1 MDGSRNVTKTAQQ
14 DARLALVAA
23 AAASLIVLVVPILRP
38 LAYPVELFGTLVH
51 ELGHGVAAILTGGR
65 FDRLRVWPD
74 GSGLADVRVGI
85 AAWKQAATAAGGLLG
100 PPAAAMILFVLS
112 RSRRGARIGLMVLAA
127 VLTLALA
134 LFVRNVFGAILTL
147 LIIAGCVLAA
157 RIRGREVPRLVALLV
172 AVQLA
177 LSVFVRAGDLFSARA
192 VTAAGT
198 MTSDVGQ
205 IAEAFGGPAWLWGG
219 LVSLISAAIVIWGL
233 GRLWGDD

>member
-1 MDGSRNVTKTAQQ
+1 MSGQR

-23 AAASLIVLVVPILRP
+23 AVASMIVLVVPFLRP
-38 LAYPVELFGTLVH
+38 LAYPVELFGTLMH

-74 GSGLADVRVGI
+74 GSGLADVRVGQ
-85 AAWKQAATAAGGLLG
+85 AAWQHAATAAGGLLG
-100 PPAAAMILFVLS
+100 PPAAAMILFVLARS
-112 RSRRGARIGLMVLAA
+112 RSGARRGLAVLAA
-127 VLTLALA
+127 VLALA
-134 LFVRNVFGAILTL
+134 LVFFVRNVFGAL
-147 LIIAGCVLAA
+147 LVVLVITAFTVTA

-177 LSVFVRAGDLFSARA
+177 LSVFVRAGDLFSATA

-205 IAEAFGGPAWLWGG
+205 IAQAFGGPAWVWGG
-219 LVSLISAAIVIWGL
+219 LVSAISAAIVIWGL
-233 GRLWGDD
+233 GHLWGD